1 MINFEQLTNFNN
13 VAIARPEAMLVPQ
26 GTIAKVIMNIRS
38 GGYEKDPYL
47 TKSAHT
53 GSIYLHAEFIVL
65 EGPFSRRRIFQNI
78 GIAGNN
84 KTGDNDVFGA
94 RGRSLLRGL
103 IESAKNIMPND
114 SSETASNAR
123 KINSFAEL
131 NGLICVVKIGIEPK
145 WNGGRQPEGSQKDK
159 SGKFDDRNSI
169 VCAITPDKK
178 GYQIFMNSALE
189 NNDVWI

>member
-13 VAIARPEAMLVPQ
+13 ATVTKPEAMLIPQ
-26 GTIAKVIMNIRS
+26 GTVAKVILNIRS
-38 GGYEKDPYL
+38 GGYERDPYL
-47 TKSAHT
+47 TKSSHT
-53 GSIYLHAEFIVL
+53 GSIYLHAEFIIL

-78 GIAGNN
+78 GIVGNN
-84 KTGDNDVFGA
+84 KTGDNDVFGT
-94 RGRSLLRGL
+94 RGRSLLREL

-131 NGLICVVKIGIEPK
+131 NGLTCIVKIGIE
-145 WNGGRQPEGSQKDK
+145 RDK

-169 VCAITPDKK
+169 VCAVTPNKK
-178 GYQIFMNSALE
+178 EYEIFMNSALE
-189 NNDVWI
+189 NSNVWC

>member
-1 MINFEQLTNFNN
+1 MIKLEQLTNFNN
-13 VAIARPEAMLVPQ
+13 AAIARPEAMLIPQ

-47 TKSAHT
+47 TKSSHT

-65 EGPFSRRRIFQNI
+65 EGPFSRRRTFQNI
-78 GIAGNN
+78 GIVGNN
-84 KTGDNDVFGA
+84 KTGDSDVFGT

-114 SSETASNAR
+114 SSETAQNAR
-123 KINSFAEL
+123 KINSFADL
-131 NGLICVVKIGIEPK
+131 NGLTCVVKIGIE
-145 WNGGRQPEGSQKDK
+145 RDK

-169 VCAITPDKK
+169 ICAVTPDKK
-178 GYQIFMNSALE
+178 EYEIFMNRAE
-189 NNDVWI
+189 DNIPWC

>member
-1 MINFEQLTNFNN
+1 MENFINIENTKDFNN
-13 VAIARPEAMLVPQ
+13 ATVTRPEAMLIPQ

-47 TKSAHT
+47 TKSPHT
-53 GSIYLHAEFIVL
+53 GSIYLHAEFVIL

-78 GIAGNN
+78 GIVGNN
-84 KTGDNDVFGA
+84 KTGDNDVFGT

-114 SSETASNAR
+114 VSEVAQNAR

-131 NGLICVVKIGIEPK
+131 NGLTCVVKIGIE
-145 WNGGRQPEGSQKDK
+145 KDK
-159 SGKFDDRNSI
+159 SGKFDDRNTI
-169 VCAITPDKK
+169 AGAVAPDKK
-178 GYQIFMNSALE
+178 EYEIFMNGALE
-189 NNDVWI
+189 NNDVWV